1 MPPKLRCDL
10 LWHNCLRN
18 HNKSKKMKKIVSLL
32 IVVVLFCSC
41 SDYQKALKNEDV
53 AAKFEIATKMYEAG
67 KYSKAIRLFEQL
79 APTYRGKPQAEKL
92 FYMFSQSYYKTKQY
106 YLAGYQFESF
116 VSGYPRSEKV
126 QEAAFLGAYSYSKLA
141 PVYSLDQTDTV
152 KALDKLQAFIDN
164 YPNSEYIAQANE
176 AVKILSGKLEKK
188 AYENA
193 KGYNTI
199 SDYKSAL
206 IAFDNFI
213 ADYPGTPF
221 KEDALFY
228 KYDSAYQLAI
238 NSVPSKMEERLNVA
252 KVAYN
257 NLLKFK
263 SDTKY
268 KEKAEEMNARV
279 ETDLQKFTK

>member
-1 MPPKLRCDL
+1 
-10 LWHNCLRN
+10 
-18 HNKSKKMKKIVSLL
+18 MKKIVSLL

-67 KYSKAIRLFEQL
+67 KYNKAIRLFEQL

-126 QEAAFLGAYSYSKLA
+126 QEAAFLGAFSYSKLS

-152 KALDKLQAFIDN
+152 KALEKLQAFIDN
-164 YPNSEYIAQANE
+164 YPNSEYLPQANA
-176 AVKILSGKLEKK
+176 AVQVLNGKLEKK

-213 ADYPGTPF
+213 ADFPGTPF

-238 NSVPSKMEERLNVA
+238 NSIPAKMQERLNIA

-257 NLLKFK
+257 NLIKFN
-263 SDTKY
+263 SATKY
-268 KEKAEEMNARV
+268 KKQADEMNARV